1 MDTKNLKIIG
11 EKLKAA
17 REKQKLTQADVANAT
32 GIAVNYYAMVERG
45 ETNLTYEKINK
56 LYNFL
61 KLKNTDIPL

>member
-11 EKLKAA
+11 ERLKAA
-17 REKQKLTQADVANAT
+17 REKQKLTQADVATAT